1 MLPARRHFLLVT
13 TGCLLTG
20 FVAGCGTTGP
30 CGPEVRDATAS
41 TSENTSLG
49 ADYAL
54 ISVGQSRGA
63 PDHVSWVAQNTTV
76 APGDTV
82 PYRLEQHVVAARL
95 RDGAADGV
103 VLLELPL
110 QGLEGFDGVG
120 GTLEIESGSL
130 SDRVL
135 QAVRAGHTVLEMDTD
150 IPGQEHLSRPL
161 GIVSFQDWHR
171 LTCD

>member
-1 MLPARRHFLLVT
+1 MMPARRHFFLVT

-30 CGPEVRDATAS
+30 CGPEVRDVTAS
-41 TSENTSLG
+41 TSQNTSLG

-82 PYRLEQHVVAARL
+82 PYRLEQHVVAARP

-120 GTLEIESGSL
+120 GTWRSSPDRCPTESSKL
-130 SDRVL
+130 SGRDTRCWRWTPTF
-135 QAVRAGHTVLEMDTD
+135 RARNTCRGRSAMCSSRTGTD
-150 IPGQEHLSRPL
+150 
-161 GIVSFQDWHR
+161 
-171 LTCD
+171 